1 MNRLLGLR
9 KIGTVAMDWIEV
21 SLEGIEPSLLSRGN
35 DSFEEIFT
43 FSVTVDNFNEFA
55 AKAEKLSVI
64 SLKEQTVVIS
74 CDDLLVY
81 GYFFIIDFKAY
92 SSLFGITRRFIPNN
106 ILILFGIIVIICVED
121 YSEVFYG

>member
-1 MNRLLGLR
+1 
-9 KIGTVAMDWIEV
+9 MDWIEV